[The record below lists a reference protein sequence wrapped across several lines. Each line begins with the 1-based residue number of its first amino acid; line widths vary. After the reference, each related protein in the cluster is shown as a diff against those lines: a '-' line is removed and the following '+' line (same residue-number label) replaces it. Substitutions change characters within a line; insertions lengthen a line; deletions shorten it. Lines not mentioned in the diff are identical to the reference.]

1 MKNKLKESFAEAL
14 DVSIEIINDQLA
26 YRGIDEWDSI
36 THMFL
41 IAQIEDDFDV
51 SISPD
56 DVIDMSSFSKAL
68 ELIERLK
75 NE

>member
-14 DVSIEIINDQLA
+14 DVSIEIINEELE
-26 YRGIDEWDSI
+26 YRGIVEWDSI

-41 IAQIEDDFDV
+41 ISQIEDDFDV

-68 ELIERLK
+68 ELIKRLK

>member
-14 DVSIEIINDQLA
+14 DISIEIINDELE
-26 YRGIDEWDSI
+26 YRGIVEWDSI

-68 ELIERLK
+68 ELIKRLK

>member
-1 MKNKLKESFAEAL
+1 MKNKLKESFAKAL
-14 DVSIEIINDQLA
+14 DVSIEIINEELE

-41 IAQIEDDFDV
+41 ISQIEDDFDV

-56 DVIDMSSFSKAL
+56 DVIDMGSFSKAL
-68 ELIERLK
+68 ELIKRLK

>member
-14 DVSIEIINDQLA
+14 DVSIEIINDQLE

-41 IAQIEDDFDV
+41 ISQIEDDFDV

>member
-14 DVSIEIINDQLA
+14 DVSIEIINDQLE

-41 IAQIEDDFDV
+41 ISQIEDDFDV

-68 ELIERLK
+68 ELIKRLK

>member
-1 MKNKLKESFAEAL
+1 MKNKLKESFAKAL
-14 DVSIEIINDQLA
+14 DVSIEIINEELE

-41 IAQIEDDFDV
+41 ISQIEDDFDV

-68 ELIERLK
+68 ELIKRLK

>member
-1 MKNKLKESFAEAL
+1 MKNKLRASFAEAL
-14 DVSIEIINDQLA
+14 DVSLEVVKDDLE
-26 YRGIDEWDSI
+26 YRGIKEWDSI

-41 IAQIEDDFDV
+41 IAQIEDDFEV

-56 DVIDMSSFSKAL
+56 DVIDMSSFLKAL

-75 NE
+75 NG